1 MPAGFVG
8 RTARRECRECD
19 ISSAVRNNPRW
30 PGPCIHRTRRIAL
43 PELPHPPPA
52 RSLTPFF
59 EPACVAIIGASRE
72 RNKIGSE
79 ILHNLVATGFTGTVV
94 PVHPA
99 AGTIQGLTAYA
110 RVADIPWTVDLAVIV
125 VPAAQVPGAVDDC
138 LAKQVPAIC
147 IISAGFG
154 ECSEDGRMIEREM
167 VRKIRRAGSRLI
179 GPNCMGLLNTD
190 ARFALNATFSPVYPP
205 AGGVA
210 MSTQSGALGLA
221 ILDYARQ
228 LNIGISSFVSV
239 GNKADVSGND
249 LLLYWETDPSTAVIL
264 LYLESFGNPS
274 KFSRIARRISR
285 TKPIVALKSGRSA
298 VGARAAASHTGA
310 LASSDD
316 FVDALF
322 HQAGVIR
329 TDTVT
334 ELFDVAT
341 LLSRQPL
348 PRGRRVAILTNA
360 GGPGILAADACLAH
374 GLVAAELTAGTR
386 AALRE
391 FLPAAAAV
399 TNPVDMLA
407 SASPAQYRQALG
419 LLLGDPNVDSAIVI
433 FIPPL
438 ITSADEV
445 ATAIAGAAAGSGKP
459 VASVFMR
466 SHAAPE
472 SLAAVPCYAFPEPAA
487 IALSRVA
494 AYGEWRRQPLGE
506 VPPFPDLQAGLA
518 RAVVDTAVRRGGGWL
533 SAVEANALISAA
545 GIATPRS
552 HFATSVDEAVQ
563 AAIKLGLPVAL
574 KAVGAALLHKTE
586 QRALRLNLDSR
597 AAVRQAAVELTTALG
612 DRMDGLLVQAMVTGG
627 AEMMI
632 GAINDTIFG
641 HVVVCGSGGV
651 LVDLLADSAC
661 RLHPVTDR
669 DAQEM
674 VESLKGVRLLRG
686 FRGAEPADEPAFRD
700 AILRV
705 SALVGLCPEIQELDL
720 NPVKVLPGGVSAI
733 DVRVRVEARKQGSEK

>member
-1 MPAGFVG
+1 M
-8 RTARRECRECD
+8 
-19 ISSAVRNNPRW
+19 
-30 PGPCIHRTRRIAL
+30 
-43 PELPHPPPA
+43 A
-52 RSLTPFF
+52 RSVHSRQQRTPPLSDLTPFF
-59 EPACVAIIGASRE
+59 EPARVAVVGASRE

-79 ILHNLVATGFTGTVV
+79 ILHNLVATGFTGAAV
-94 PVHPA
+94 PVHPTA
-99 AGTIQGLTAYA
+99 DRVQGLKAYP
-110 RVADIPWTVDLAVIV
+110 RVADIPGAVDLAVIV
-125 VPAAQVPGAVDDC
+125 VPAAQVPAAVDDC

-154 ECSEDGRMIEREM
+154 ECSDEGRGIEREM
-167 VRKIRRAGSRLI
+167 VKKIRAAGSRLI

-190 ARFALNATFSPVYPP
+190 PRFLLNATFSPVYPP
-205 AGGVA
+205 AGKVA

-221 ILDYARQ
+221 ILDYAKQ

-249 LLLYWETDPSTAVIL
+249 LLLHWETDPQTAVIL

-274 KFSRIARRISR
+274 KFSHIARRISR
-285 TKPIVALKSGRSA
+285 TKPIVALKSGRSSA
-298 VGARAAASHTGA
+298 GARAAASHTGA

-341 LLSRQPL
+341 LLARQPL

-374 GLVAAELTAGTR
+374 GLVAAELSAETR
-386 AALRE
+386 AALRA
-391 FLPAAAAV
+391 FLPEAAAV
-399 TNPVDMLA
+399 NNPVDMLA
-407 SASPAQYRQALG
+407 AAPPAHYGQAMR
-419 LLLGDPNVDSAIVI
+419 LLLADAAVDSVIAI

-438 ITSADEV
+438 VTSADEV
-445 ATAIAGAAAGSGKP
+445 ATAIAEAAAQGPAKP
-459 VASVFMR
+459 VAGVFMR

-494 AYGEWRRQPLGE
+494 SYGEWLARPYGE
-506 VPPFPDLQAGLA
+506 VASFTDIQGGLA
-518 RAVVDTAVRRGGGWL
+518 RAVVDTAMRRGGGWL
-533 SAVEANALISAA
+533 TAVEANALVTAA

-552 HFATSVDEAVQ
+552 HLAASVDEAVE
-563 AAIKLGLPVAL
+563 AAMQLGLPVAV
-574 KAVGAALLHKTE
+574 KAVGASLLHKTE
-586 QRALRLNLDSR
+586 HRALRLNLGTR
-597 AAVRQAAVELTTALG
+597 AAVRAAAADLTRTLG
-612 DRMDGLLVQAMVTGG
+612 ERMEGLLVQRMVNGG

-632 GAINDTIFG
+632 GAINDATFG

-661 RLHPVTDR
+661 RLHPVTDH
-669 DAQEM
+669 DAAEM

-686 FRGAEPADEPAFRD
+686 FRGAEPADEAAFRD
-700 AILRV
+700 AILRI

-733 DVRVRVEARKQGSEK
+733 DVRVRVG